1 MFLKFV
7 FSMILV
13 ITPPLWLVGWFY
25 RRPHTSYS
33 LLGVVQ
39 LPTDVRIYGD
49 THSSVLR
56 VFREYFYY
64 LPPDNDV
71 QCCHLVSP
79 PGNAELLC
87 NVSAIFGV
95 LTTALRVNAAVPIHH
110 TGGSCEEGQSHCSV
124 SIYE

>member
-1 MFLKFV
+1 MA
-7 FSMILV
+7 LV
-13 ITPPLWLVGWFY
+13 KSYYWLVGWFY

-79 PGNAELLC
+79 PGKADLLC
-87 NVSAIFGV
+87 NDQRHNWCAHYS
-95 LTTALRVNAAVPIHH
+95 TA
-110 TGGSCEEGQSHCSV
+110 S
-124 SIYE
+124 